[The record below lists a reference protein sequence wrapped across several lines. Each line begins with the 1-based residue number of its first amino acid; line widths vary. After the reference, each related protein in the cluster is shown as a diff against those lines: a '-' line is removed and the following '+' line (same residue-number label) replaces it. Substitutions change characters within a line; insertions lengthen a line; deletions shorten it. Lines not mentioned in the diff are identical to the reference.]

1 MKFLDVSGHIVIII
15 VGIPLIVY
23 LVKSLR
29 ENRIEIL
36 MKTTI
41 DRLNSDVDAL
51 LQVNKITDFSR
62 GIHQDS

>member
-1 MKFLDVSGHIVIII
+1 MKFLNVNGHIVIII
-15 VGIPLIVY
+15 VGIPLIAY

-29 ENRIEIL
+29 EYRIEIL

-41 DRLNSDVDAL
+41 DRLNTDIDAL

-62 GIHQDS
+62 GVHRDS